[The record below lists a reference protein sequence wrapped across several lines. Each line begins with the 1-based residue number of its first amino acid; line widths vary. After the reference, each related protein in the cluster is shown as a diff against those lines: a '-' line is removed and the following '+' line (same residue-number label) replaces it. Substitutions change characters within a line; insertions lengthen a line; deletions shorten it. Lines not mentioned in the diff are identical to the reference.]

1 MPAEMP
7 VTVGLF
13 ENIKDPRCVFVRPLD
28 IQLTYA
34 IDPPS
39 AITKLFIVK
48 GIAFDIAV
56 LGEIGIAVSVVFGF
70 DAMCGFATQSFDDHT
85 ISDQCWR

>member
-7 VTVGLF
+7 VAVGLF
-13 ENIKDPRCVFVRPLD
+13 DDVKDPRRVFVRPSN
-28 IQLTYA
+28 IQLAHA
-34 IDPPS
+34 IDPPG

-48 GIAFDIAV
+48 GIAFDIAI
-56 LGEIGIAVSVVFGF
+56 LGEIGVAVSVVFGF
-70 DAMCGFATQSFDDHT
+70 DAMCGFATQSFDDHI